1 METIISELVGRG
13 VSALGNYFGRT
24 ISRSRRTGRKRAGP
38 TDQASG
44 SLKFFFQFA
53 LVAGGKQIT
62 ISDTVSNSEF
72 LVEMG
77 RIYRQYRFTRVKVTL
92 IPSDISTGVNLACI
106 YTAGPYATSPVLIT
120 DVEGEYICLTSDC
133 TTVPISMVI
142 PHAALNPTHS
152 WFSTTG
158 DASEPSADI
167 IGMLDFRTANSSTE
181 VIPIIL
187 EIDYEFCNPLDPDI
201 ITPNIIRLDKVILKR
216 DLKRLDTQELQ
227 MNKKK
232 DGRKEGKIDRFLHS
246 NN

>member
-1 METIISELVGRG
+1 METLLTDLAGRG
-13 VSALGNYFGRT
+13 ISALGNLFA
-24 ISRSRRTGRKRAGP
+24 RRITGRRSGRRRAGP
-38 TDQASG
+38 TDKASG

-53 LVAGGKQIT
+53 LSSGGKQIT

-72 LVEMG
+72 LLEMG
-77 RIYRQYRFTRVKVTL
+77 RIYRQYRFTRLKVTL

-120 DVEGEYICLTSDC
+120 DVEGEYVCLTSDC
-133 TTVPISMVI
+133 TTVPISMVV
-142 PHAALNPTHS
+142 PHAALNPTHN

-187 EIDYEFCNPLDPDI
+187 EIDYEFCNPLDPSI
-201 ITPNIIRLDKVILKR
+201 ITPQIIRLDKAILKR
-216 DLKRLDTQELQ
+216 DFDRLKTQELQ
-227 MNKKK
+227 SLKKK
-232 DGRKEGKIDRFLHS
+232 NTGIEGKVDQCLNS